1 MLLVPQVLDK
11 AGVGKTKLYEM
22 IEQGEFP
29 QPFRLGLRAVGW
41 LERDVDHWIQQRV
54 KAGRKQRRK
63 EQLGNEARVES
74 LTFAEERLPFSE
86 DDVRQIK
93 TAAVE
98 SSRHRL
104 ILNV

>member
-41 LERDVDHWIQQRV
+41 LE
-54 KAGRKQRRK
+54 
-63 EQLGNEARVES
+63 
-74 LTFAEERLPFSE
+74 T
-86 DDVRQIK
+86 
-93 TAAVE
+93 
-98 SSRHRL
+98 
-104 ILNV
+104 